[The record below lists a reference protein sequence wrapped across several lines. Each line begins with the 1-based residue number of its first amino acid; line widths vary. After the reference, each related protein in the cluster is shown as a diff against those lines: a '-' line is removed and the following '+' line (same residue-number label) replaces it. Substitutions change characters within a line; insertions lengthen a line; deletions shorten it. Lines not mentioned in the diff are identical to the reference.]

1 MKKSLDIRI
10 SLAFDHIFDQLLNA
24 QTLER
29 RVQLAQRDWALRAL
43 IGEIKPNPIKK
54 RVLS

>member
-1 MKKSLDIRI
+1 MKQSLDIRI
-10 SLAFDHIFDQLLNA
+10 NLAFDHLFDQLLNA

-29 RVQLAQRDWALRAL
+29 RAQLAQRDRALRVL

-54 RVLS
+54 RIFS